1 MNIKY
6 NKNWK
11 PTNEYN
17 DITDV
22 DFDKRF
28 EIDRQFVFNTL
39 FRKYHIRFVKYPNN
53 NLILVNWSYIPKL
66 PKFMS
71 SWLEKR
77 IFKEPYNTI
86 WNNLCKQFVDEIT
99 ELEMYSKYN
108 YNYINPKMV
117 KRMEIINK
125 LLNE

>member
-1 MNIKY
+1 MKIKY

-11 PTNEYN
+11 PCNEN
-17 DITDV
+17 GIITDE

-39 FRKYHIRFVKYPNN
+39 FRKYHIRFVKYPNK
-53 NLILVNWSYIPKL
+53 NLILVNWTYVPRV

-71 SWLEKR
+71 SWLGKR

-86 WNNLCKQFVDEIT
+86 FNKLCKQFVDEIT
-99 ELEMYSKYN
+99 ELEMYSKYK
-108 YNYINPKMV
+108 YNYVNPKII
-117 KRMEIINK
+117 KRMEVLDK
-125 LLNE
+125 LLKE